1 VDVAKRELTAFVAA
15 LAASALLGAIAGLT
29 WAAVTPRPLFQEISP
44 QAAQLVNAESSAFIV
59 ADAWFCL
66 IGAVGGL
73 LTGVLGWLLLVRRGG
88 WPAAAGL
95 VLGAVGASFLAV
107 YIGQTIGRAT
117 YYHQLAT
124 AATGTYFN
132 ANLLLGAQSALAFW
146 PLVTSAVI
154 LIAGA
159 GGRETRDEHIT
170 DVSGMWTEG
179 QAGGHA
185 P

>member
-1 VDVAKRELTAFVAA
+1 VDVAKRGLTAFAVA
-15 LAASALLGAIAGLT
+15 LASSAVLGAVAGLI
-29 WAAVTPRPLFQEISP
+29 WAAVTPRPLFQEVSP

-73 LTGVLGWLLLVRRGG
+73 ITGVAGWMLLVRRGS
-88 WPAAAGL
+88 WPGAGGL
-95 VLGAVGASFLAV
+95 VLGAVGASYLAV
-107 YIGQTIGRAT
+107 YIGQSIGRAT

-154 LIAGA
+154 IIAGA
-159 GGRETRDEHIT
+159 GGRTPQDDKAA